1 MHASLATFVSMALF
15 LMMKGS
21 SLRGRGPGPPA
32 RQSNQLAY
40 IMDVNPVHPYQV
52 PVYYMRRLLGQLES
66 RPRDINFFL
75 ELAREPNGFLDIL
88 DNYQHGISMVIQLGN
103 ALLAV
108 VAIGG
113 VVVVGAR
120 WAGYCGGDETAEEV
134 TPYYKTTYTIIMSVT
149 LFLAAIDFV
158 LAFLLYQS
166 SGDLSASIEALP
178 MVKDMAARDLAA
190 FVTNTINQKL
200 EAAERKKKRRLE
212 ELEDDFQNAFSHFLK
227 TRMHDDL
234 KLRNIVNVSDCA
246 NSVREIGILFV
257 KDGAQAQGRRLL
269 RASKSLARVR
279 DYQERL
285 CNLVSSRVAK
295 TTAKDRNQVVQK
307 LKKELH
313 ESAHSNAQE
322 ELKETLNGLDRA
334 FNRLMAYGSKTGW
347 WDRFR
352 STTLFSFV
360 PFFFLL
366 ILAVIVPF
374 TVAAMTQHNFD
385 EDPTERN
392 IRSHVSGIALIY
404 CAAFLFVFV
413 VLALY
418 VALQIFPYG
427 AVGECYLCNSYRQG
441 SFKVLNMLAVRL
453 WPLNERSSM
462 FRGIHPSEVLSKC
475 SHGDAT
481 LADLGIPAEV
491 RQDMD
496 AVPRSTRVPLLDSEP
511 YKLAQ
516 KMPSFLVHD
525 RQVAMLPVEDINVTA
540 FVKALRTSLSRE
552 RTLTEGTR
560 RKASTFLQKWD
571 QLDLKDATERLAAT
585 SYRRMLLTMLPKYYE
600 EYLHGPR
607 MDRHIGNCG
616 PVYNVIDKTMSAT
629 CDGFVDSL
637 LAFVFLLVV
646 AAAVSTLLAVM
657 AAKGGKKGKK
667 KKKKK
672 KGKAKK
678 GKKGKKGKKKKAKK
692 AKKKPKKAAKKSSE
706 STSSSSKAPTETKT
720 TTPPPE
726 KKTSEDT
733 VIRITTTRTGDSPAG
748 SVDQTEFLEIRLP
761 NQEQFAPPPPPV
773 LIPARTPTHTVE
785 TLHIQIPQQQQQ
797 MQPTFVAPPPPQR
810 ETSTIEIRLPSKLMQ
825 AKQPQPVITAVPVGK
840 RQVQRVVS
848 LNVAG
853 PQNVI
858 SAPRRSASL
867 VQLSPRRQ
875 LLWRQ
880 PSGQSTLPWPWN
892 MWYPYMGG
900 VRTAARTASLVT
912 ESSSSVEIVERAQV
926 PTSVRRVHSGPLV
939 TRGVLGSLPYGSMY
953 PYYAYP
959 HAW

>member
-32 RQSNQLAY
+32 LQSNQLAY
-40 IMDVNPVHPYQV
+40 TMDVNPVHPYQV
-52 PVYYMRRLLGQLES
+52 PVYYMRSFLGQLQS

-108 VAIGG
+108 VAVGG
-113 VVVVGAR
+113 IVVVVGR
-120 WAGYCGGDETAEEV
+120 WAGFCGGDDVAEEV

-178 MVKDMAARDLAA
+178 MVKDMAAKDLAA
-190 FVTNTINQKL
+190 FITNTINQKL
-200 EAAERKKKRRLE
+200 EVAERKKKRRLE

-227 TRMHDDL
+227 NRMHDDL

-246 NSVREIGILFV
+246 NSVREIGMLFV

-269 RASKSLARVR
+269 RTSKSLARVR

-295 TTAKDRNQVVQK
+295 TTAKGRNQVVQK

-313 ESAHSNAQE
+313 ESAHSSAQE

-347 WDRFR
+347 WERFR
-352 STTLFSFV
+352 STSMFSLV
-360 PFFFLL
+360 PFFFLV

-392 IRSHVSGIALIY
+392 IRSHVSGVALIY
-404 CAAFLFVFV
+404 CAFFLFVFV
-413 VLALY
+413 VMALY

-453 WPLNERSSM
+453 WPLNERSAM

-491 RQDMD
+491 RQDID
-496 AVPRSTRVPLLDSEP
+496 AVPHSTRVPLLDSEP
-511 YKLAQ
+511 YKLVRM
-516 KMPSFLVHD
+516 MPSFFVHD
-525 RQVAMLPVEDINVTA
+525 KHVAMLPVEDINVTA
-540 FVKALRTSLSRE
+540 FVKSLRTSLSKE
-552 RTLTEGTR
+552 RTLTEVTR
-560 RKASTFLQKWD
+560 RKVSAFLRKWD

-672 KGKAKK
+672 KSKGKKKK
-678 GKKGKKGKKKKAKK
+678 GKKGKKGKKKGKKK
-692 AKKKPKKAAKKSSE
+692 AKKKAKKKSSE
-706 STSSSSKAPTETKT
+706 ESTSSASKPPTEPTKTPTPPTPPT

-726 KKTSEDT
+726 PAKKTSEEA

-748 SVDQTEFLEIRLP
+748 SVDQTEFLEIRIP
-761 NQEQFAPPPPPV
+761 NQDQFAPPPPPV
-773 LIPARTPTHTVE
+773 VMPARTPTHTVE

-797 MQPTFVAPPPPQR
+797 QMVQPMFATPPAPQR

-825 AKQPQPVITAVPVGK
+825 SKQPQP
-840 RQVQRVVS
+840 S
-848 LNVAG
+848 
-853 PQNVI
+853 
-858 SAPRRSASL
+858 
-867 VQLSPRRQ
+867 SP
-875 LLWRQ
+875 
-880 PSGQSTLPWPWN
+880 
-892 MWYPYMGG
+892 
-900 VRTAARTASLVT
+900 
-912 ESSSSVEIVERAQV
+912 
-926 PTSVRRVHSGPLV
+926 
-939 TRGVLGSLPYGSMY
+939 
-953 PYYAYP
+953 
-959 HAW
+959 